1 MTTDAV
7 RGDTW
12 RLLYRAI
19 VGASKRAP
27 FRTPE
32 TEGQGVQAVLRELEA
47 HYGGIRAAARATGV
61 PLSTWGFW
69 RAGVRKPK
77 PGRLDALRPFQRRA
91 RVPLSRERWMRKTTS
106 QIGLHLT
113 LAVSNDS
120 RERKIIITG
129 WREVPLVRTMR
140 DDILNAFFA
149 MNGTR
154 AVEIIEN
161 ALDGGVHHDTD
172 IEEIYDIRWFKTR
185 AEALRWQRTL
195 S

>member
-1 MTTDAV
+1 MTSDTVQAQ
-7 RGDTW
+7 TW
-12 RLLYRAI
+12 RLLYAAI
-19 VGASKRAP
+19 VGRSRRAP
-27 FRTPE
+27 LRTPD
-32 TEGQGVQAVLRELEA
+32 TEGQGVTGVLRELEA

-77 PGRLDALRPFQRRA
+77 PGRLEALRPFQRRA
-91 RVPLSRERWMRKTTS
+91 RVAASREKWMRRTTS

-113 LAVSNDS
+113 LTVSRDT

-154 AVEIIEN
+154 AVEIIED
-161 ALDGGVHHDTD
+161 ALNGGIHHDTD
-172 IEEIYDIRWFKTR
+172 IEEIFDIRWFKTR
-185 AEALRWQRTL
+185 AEALSWQRTI
-195 S
+195 